1 MENSK
6 DNFPFDKK
14 GDCKMP
20 VDKYTRILLINDLL
34 QSGKSVRAEE
44 LAEMFH
50 TSKRTI
56 IRDIRDLRDYYAD
69 CICFG
74 WCSTYQLIEYD
85 REKNTYQ
92 LTIIVQ

>member
-56 IRDIRDLRDYYAD
+56 IGDIRDLRDYYED

-85 REKNTYQ
+85 REKNTYR
-92 LTIIVQ
+92 LTILVQ